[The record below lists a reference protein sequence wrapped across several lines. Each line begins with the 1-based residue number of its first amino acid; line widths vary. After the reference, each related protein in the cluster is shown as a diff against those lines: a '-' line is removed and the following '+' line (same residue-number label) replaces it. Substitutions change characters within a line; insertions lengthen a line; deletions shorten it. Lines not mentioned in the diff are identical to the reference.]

1 MSKFVRRLLSA
12 AAVVGA
18 FAATSASA
26 GVIPAV
32 LTFENP
38 ALTGLYFAGDSFTEQ
53 GFRMTVE
60 FDFGTVD
67 GVGVLPA
74 PTSGNNSQVY
84 LQSNDGGLLVSR
96 DDGLGFNLNSFQYAF
111 IPQNPASA
119 LATAIVAFAQNMDG
133 SQSGFGFA
141 FAAAVNGVN
150 PFATANAAGL
160 FNNIRSVEFF
170 ACSLVGNQLCT
181 VATNNSGQ
189 FALDNLNVT
198 TVPEP
203 TSVALVLAA
212 LMAAGYSVRRK
223 NVR

>member
-12 AAVVGA
+12 AAVAGA

-26 GVIPAV
+26 GLIPAV
-32 LTFENP
+32 INFESP
-38 ALTGLYFAGDSFTEQ
+38 ALTNLYFPGDSFTEQ
-53 GFRMTVE
+53 GFRMTVD

-67 GVGVLPA
+67 GVAVLPR

-84 LQSNDGGLLVSR
+84 FQSNDGGLIVQR

-111 IPQNPASA
+111 QPQNPASS
-119 LATAIVAFAQNMDG
+119 LATAIIAFAEAMDG
-133 SQSGFGFA
+133 TTFGFGFA

-150 PFATANAAGL
+150 PFATANTTGL

-170 ACSLVGNQLCT
+170 SCSLISGALCT
-181 VATNNSGQ
+181 AQTQNSGQ
-189 FALDNLNVT
+189 FALDNIGVAT
-198 TVPEP
+198 IPEP
-203 TSVALVLAA
+203 TSVALVLSA
-212 LMAAGYSVRRK
+212 LLAAGFAARR